1 MAHTEISADLNEDD
15 RTLLKVNHRGFMRFA
30 LLKLIEIGMIG
41 VALGFVAFLLIAIGV
56 MTNASGFLF
65 NFLMIIGIVAA
76 VIALICVV
84 LRLADIMKEAEEV
97 AKIERQTLTD
107 ETDDE
112 SVEEVESETEEEDE
126 SEESEEEDEDEDED
140 DEV

>member
-30 LLKLIEIGMIG
+30 LLKLIEVGVIG

-76 VIALICVV
+76 VIALICAV

-97 AKIERQTLTD
+97 AKNERQTLAD
-107 ETDDE
+107 ETDDDE
-112 SVEEVESETEEEDE
+112 AMEEVEGETEEE
-126 SEESEEEDEDEDED
+126 SEESEEEDEDE
-140 DEV
+140 V

>member
-30 LLKLIEIGMIG
+30 LLKLIEVGVIG

-97 AKIERQTLTD
+97 AKIERQTLAD
-107 ETDDE
+107 ETDDDE
-112 SVEEVESETEEEDE
+112 AMEEVEGETEEE
-126 SEESEEEDEDEDED
+126 SEEPEEEDEDE
-140 DEV
+140 V

>member
-30 LLKLIEIGMIG
+30 LLKLIEVGVIG

-97 AKIERQTLTD
+97 AKIERQTLAD
-107 ETDDE
+107 ETDDDE
-112 SVEEVESETEEEDE
+112 AMEEVEGETEEE
-126 SEESEEEDEDEDED
+126 SEESEEEDEDE
-140 DEV
+140 V

>member
-30 LLKLIEIGMIG
+30 LLKLIEVGVIG

-76 VIALICVV
+76 VIALICAV

-97 AKIERQTLTD
+97 AKIERQTLAD
-107 ETDDE
+107 ETDDDE
-112 SVEEVESETEEEDE
+112 AMEEVEGETEEE
-126 SEESEEEDEDEDED
+126 SEESEEEDEDE
-140 DEV
+140 V

>member
-30 LLKLIEIGMIG
+30 LLKLIEVGAIGI
-41 VALGFVAFLLIAIGV
+41 ALGFVAFLLIAIGA

-97 AKIERQTLTD
+97 AKIERQTLAD
-107 ETDDE
+107 ETDDDE
-112 SVEEVESETEEEDE
+112 ATEEVEGETEEE
-126 SEESEEEDEDEDED
+126 SEESEEEDEDE
-140 DEV
+140 V

>member
-30 LLKLIEIGMIG
+30 LLKLIEIGAIG

-107 ETDDE
+107 ETDDDE
-112 SVEEVESETEEEDE
+112 LTEEVENEAEEDE
-126 SEESEEEDEDEDED
+126 PEEDEDEDED
-140 DEV
+140 EDEV

>member
-30 LLKLIEIGMIG
+30 LLKLIEVGAIGI
-41 VALGFVAFLLIAIGV
+41 ALGFVAFLLIAIGA

-97 AKIERQTLTD
+97 AKIERQTLAD
-107 ETDDE
+107 ETDDDE
-112 SVEEVESETEEEDE
+112 AMEEVEGETEEE
-126 SEESEEEDEDEDED
+126 SEESEEEDEDE
-140 DEV
+140 V

>member
-30 LLKLIEIGMIG
+30 LLKLIEVGAIGI
-41 VALGFVAFLLIAIGV
+41 ALGFVAFLLIAIGV

-107 ETDDE
+107 ETDDDE
-112 SVEEVESETEEEDE
+112 LTEEVESETEEEDE
-126 SEESEEEDEDEDED
+126 SEESEEEDEDED

>member
-30 LLKLIEIGMIG
+30 LLKLIEVGVIG

-107 ETDDE
+107 ETDDDE
-112 SVEEVESETEEEDE
+112 AMEEVEGETEEE
-126 SEESEEEDEDEDED
+126 SEESEEEDEDE
-140 DEV
+140 V

>member
-30 LLKLIEIGMIG
+30 LLKLIEVGAIGI
-41 VALGFVAFLLIAIGV
+41 ALGFVAFLLIAIGA

-107 ETDDE
+107 ETDDDE
-112 SVEEVESETEEEDE
+112 LTEEVESETEEEDE
-126 SEESEEEDEDEDED
+126 SEESEEEDEDED

>member
-30 LLKLIEIGMIG
+30 LLKLIEVGVIG

-97 AKIERQTLTD
+97 AKIERQTLAD
-107 ETDDE
+107 ETDDDE
-112 SVEEVESETEEEDE
+112 AMEEVEGETE
-126 SEESEEEDEDEDED
+126 EESEEEDEDE
-140 DEV
+140 V

>member
-30 LLKLIEIGMIG
+30 LLKLIEVGVIG

-56 MTNASGFLF
+56 MTNASGILF

-97 AKIERQTLTD
+97 AKIERQTLAD

-112 SVEEVESETEEEDE
+112 LVEEAESETEEDE
-126 SEESEEEDEDEDED
+126 SEESEEEDEDE
-140 DEV
+140 V

>member
-30 LLKLIEIGMIG
+30 LLKLIEVGAIG

-112 SVEEVESETEEEDE
+112 LMEEAESEVEEDE
-126 SEESEEEDEDEDED
+126 PEESEEEDEDED